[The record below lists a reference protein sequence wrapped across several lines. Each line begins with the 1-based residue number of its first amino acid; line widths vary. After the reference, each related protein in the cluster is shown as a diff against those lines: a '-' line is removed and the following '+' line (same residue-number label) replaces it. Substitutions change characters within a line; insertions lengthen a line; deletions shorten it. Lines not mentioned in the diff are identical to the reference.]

1 MSLMQSPRTVEIS
14 LTSRCNLVCLYCSH
28 YTSAADTGS
37 DLPAEEWLPFF
48 EELNR
53 LAVMD
58 VVLCGGEPFMHRDF
72 REIAAGI
79 AANRMR
85 FSVLSNG
92 TLIDEETAAFLASTG
107 RCKHVQVSLDAGE
120 AGPHDACRGEGNFA
134 RALRGFDNLRKA
146 GVNVAVRVTIHR
158 HNVRHLEE
166 TARFLLE
173 EKGLPGFSTNAAGYL
188 GLCREH
194 SDIQLSTEERALA
207 MGTLLR
213 LNEKYGNRIGAA
225 AGPLAEARMWTAM
238 EEARRAGKEQFPR
251 GGALT
256 ACGCIWSK
264 ISVRPDG
271 VVVPCTQIPHIEL
284 GRINRDSLAQIW
296 QSHPELERLRRR
308 QAIPLSDFDQC
319 RDCPYAPY
327 CTGNCPALAYSLT
340 GDAYAPSPD
349 ACLKRY
355 LADGGRL
362 PAGAETIAATCS
374 GGSTA

>member
-14 LTSRCNLVCLYCSH
+14 LTSRCNLACLYCSH
-28 YTSAADTGS
+28 YTSATDTGN
-37 DLPAEEWLPFF
+37 DLPAEEWLLFF

-58 VVLCGGEPFMHRDF
+58 VILCGGEPFMHGDF
-72 REIAAGI
+72 RGIVAGI

-92 TLIDEETAAFLASTG
+92 TLIDEETASFLASTG
-107 RCKHVQVSLDAGE
+107 RCSHVQVSLDAGE
-120 AGPHDACRGEGNFA
+120 AEPHDACRGEGNFR
-134 RALRGFDNLRKA
+134 RALDGLDNLRRA
-146 GVNVAVRVTIHR
+146 GVKVAVRVTIHR
-158 HNVRHLEE
+158 HNVRQLEE

-173 EKGLPGFSTNAAGYL
+173 EKGLPGFSTNAAGHL

-194 SDIQLSTEERALA
+194 SDIQLGTEERGMA
-207 MGTLLR
+207 METLLR

-238 EEARRAGKEQFPR
+238 EEARREGKEKFPR

-264 ISVRPDG
+264 IAVRPDG

-284 GRINRDSLAQIW
+284 GRINRESLAGIW
-296 QSHPELERLRRR
+296 QGHPELERLRRR
-308 QAIPLSDFDQC
+308 QAIPLSDFAEC

-327 CTGNCPALAYSLT
+327 CTGNCPALAHSLT

-362 PAGAETIAATCS
+362 PGHNS
-374 GGSTA
+374 P